1 VITRKGQSRQKAA
14 NASQLITDQN
24 LELFVKFSCKMALK
38 IPVELKKI
46 TQYIRRAEE
55 LSKQSNPSP
64 ETLIV
69 AYHCRQYAVQ
79 IGIPLATTPDS
90 KKCLGDI
97 LTTLEQHRSKMGN
110 FSKSE
115 KYKICRDFALKIFNK
130 ADQQDRAGKSDKGNA
145 RTFYAAASFLDIL
158 KQFQN
163 EEEQGG
169 EDAVEEQKKSF
180 YAKWKATEILKAIKE
195 GREVKPGGYGEN
207 ITDGDEGQWDGKDEE
222 EQGTEVD
229 MNGTTTMTE
238 VTSPPPPPPYSF
250 QPPPTVP
257 SDNPSDQVFDFLPPP
272 VKPSPLPDVVV
283 EQKPAASGGFMSNI
297 FGSANTKKYTKAQIA
312 DAKELTV
319 FAQTALDENDGPL
332 AVERLKQALACLG
345 HNV

>member
-1 VITRKGQSRQKAA
+1 
-14 NASQLITDQN
+14 
-24 LELFVKFSCKMALK
+24 MALK
-38 IPVELKKI
+38 IPSELKKI

-79 IGIPLATTPDS
+79 TGIPLASTPDS

-110 FSKSE
+110 FSKNE
-115 KYKICRDFALKIFNK
+115 KYKICRDFALKIFDK

-158 KQFQN
+158 KQFQS

-169 EDAVEEQKKSF
+169 DDAVEEQKKSF

-195 GREVKPGGYGEN
+195 GREVKPGGYGE
-207 ITDGDEGQWDGKDEE
+207 DMSVHDDEEQWDGKDAE

-229 MNGTTTMTE
+229 MNGTTIQDATP
-238 VTSPPPPPPYSF
+238 PPPPPPYAF
-250 QPPPTVP
+250 RPPPTVP
-257 SDNPSDQVFDFLPPP
+257 SDNLLRQDEEALDLLPPP
-272 VKPSPLPDVVV
+272 VKPSPLPKVV
-283 EQKPAASGGFMSNI
+283 EEQPSSLGFMSNI
-297 FGSANTKKYTKAQIA
+297 FGSTNSKKYSKAQIA
-312 DAKELTV
+312 DAKELTI
-319 FAQTALDENDGPL
+319 FAQTALDDNDGPL

-345 HNV
+345 HSV